1 MMIFLMIFT
10 WRLSEAFLIPSSAAF
25 WARASSSP
33 AFALV
38 FVSMMMGKMMVSLR
52 KIFNLESA
60 QLVDLFYAN
69 HILKAEISERFIQP
83 NSH

>member
-38 FVSMMMGKMMVSLR
+38 FVNREDYG
-52 KIFNLESA
+52 EH
-60 QLVDLFYAN
+60 DLQF
-69 HILKAEISERFIQP
+69 RFCTTG
-83 NSH
+83 